1 MTTNPA
7 QKQAQ
12 NPAQNS
18 AQPASRRSG
27 MSTALGWAMTIVFNA
42 VLPFLTYDF
51 LVDRGW
57 HQATALVATGIW
69 PLAELGLSYA
79 IRRHLDELSL
89 LVLVF
94 IGLGVVSML
103 AFNSPR
109 LILIKDSAVTGLF
122 GIVTLVSLFAP
133 RPLMFYFGRRFATD
147 GSAESANWWNGLWQY
162 AGFRR
167 TQWVITVVWGV
178 AYLAEAVL
186 RIALTYVV
194 SIETMVLVTNVLPLA
209 VLAVLIGW
217 TTLYAKRSRA
227 RGAAAAAAAG
237 TPDPAAQPS
246 AS

>member
-1 MTTNPA
+1 VTTNPA
-7 QKQAQ
+7 QS
-12 NPAQNS
+12 PAQRP
-18 AQPASRRSG
+18 AQGPARPVSRQSG

-57 HQATALVATGIW
+57 HQATALVATGVW
-69 PLAELGLSYA
+69 PLVELGLSYA
-79 IRRHLDELSL
+79 VRRHVDELCL

-109 LILIKDSAVTGLF
+109 LILVKDSAITGLF
-122 GIVTLVSLFAP
+122 GIVTLASLFAP

-147 GSAESANWWNGLWQY
+147 GSAESAAWWNGLWQY

-167 TQWVITVVWGV
+167 TQRVITIVWGV

-186 RIALTYVV
+186 RIALTYVL
-194 SIETMVLVTNVLPLA
+194 SIKTMVLVTNVLPLV
-209 VLAVLIGW
+209 VLAGLIGW
-217 TTLYAKRSRA
+217 TMLYARRA
-227 RGAAAAAAAG
+227 RARSAAAAAAAG
-237 TPDPAAQPS
+237 TPDPAVEPS